1 MDSNELTPAQA
12 KILHTAVHR
21 TLGYLFRLRAR
32 MEKAG
37 FPPGDKL
44 FRLTDSAYDA
54 LHSLSVELHYLSCPS
69 GVGRPSRSQK
79 DQ

>member
-1 MDSNELTPAQA
+1 MDRTQPTAAQA
-12 KILHTAVHR
+12 KILHAAVHR

-44 FRLTDSAYDA
+44 FGLTDSAYDA

-69 GVGRPSRSQK
+69 GVGRPSGGNRG
-79 DQ
+79 